1 MCSHLSAHNIHST
14 VKWFGTKFQI
24 LSQFIVPSGW
34 ITNSDWDSKCVS
46 LFRKTLHSEAN
57 IFLMLTDETFCYGK
71 IFFFFHTV
79 RHCWWKKVRLIWFK
93 WKNAKNSTS
102 FHSKNKC
109 VLSGNFTFHITKH
122 QLWQVIDL

>member
-24 LSQFIVPSGW
+24 LSQFIAPSGW
-34 ITNSDWDSKCVS
+34 ITNSDLDSKCVS

-57 IFLMLTDETFCYGK
+57 IFLMLTDKTFCYGK

-79 RHCWWKKVRLIWFK
+79 AIVGGKKYDQFGLNDRMPKIAPHFIRK
-93 WKNAKNSTS
+93 KN
-102 FHSKNKC
+102 